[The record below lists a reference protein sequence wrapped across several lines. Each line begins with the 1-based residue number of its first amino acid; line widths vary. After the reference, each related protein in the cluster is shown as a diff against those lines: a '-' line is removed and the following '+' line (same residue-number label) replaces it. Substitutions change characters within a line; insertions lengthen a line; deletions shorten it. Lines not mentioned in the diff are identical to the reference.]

1 MAKRP
6 GKGEDGSPKRD
17 RGAAR
22 RARAAARAVG
32 GATGPVS
39 GPRTPSQDA
48 ANAWRQGVSEAT
60 AQTVDELAAHAQ
72 AVVLEQ
78 LQRFGTF
85 PTFLVTAR
93 RDGEYELDSVERA
106 ETAPPETAPPETD
119 SPVTDPA
126 GASEGTSSEGTSS
139 EGSSPEGDD
148 ELHRGEDPVAT
159 LRVLAQTRAD
169 ELLGAALAVPAT
181 LPDRSGAPALVIEL
195 EHRDGVSLTLVQAYR
210 VAGRDGAR
218 STELDDPVVEKRP
231 ASLLRRQRDAEDA
244 PRGAGS
250 GD

>member
-1 MAKRP
+1 MAKKP
-6 GKGEDGSPKRD
+6 GRGEDGSPKKD
-17 RGAAR
+17 RGAGR
-22 RARAAARAVG
+22 RARAAARG
-32 GATGPVS
+32 TSGATGPVS

-78 LQRFGTF
+78 LQRFGSF

-93 RDGEYELDSVERA
+93 RDGEYELDSVQPA
-106 ETAPPETAPPETD
+106 DAASADTASADAP
-119 SPVTDPA
+119 
-126 GASEGTSSEGTSS
+126 EGTSSDGA
-139 EGSSPEGDD
+139 SPDGASPEAQEGDD
-148 ELHRGEDPVAT
+148 ELHRGEDPMAT
-159 LRVLAQTRAD
+159 LRLLAQRKAP
-169 ELLGAALAVPAT
+169 ELLGAALAIPAT

-210 VAGRDGAR
+210 IAGRDGAK

-231 ASLLRRQRDAEDA
+231 ASLLRRDRALEREAEDA
-244 PRGAGS
+244 APEPGS
-250 GD
+250 AD